1 MGVIAAM
8 KKKEVSP
15 EFKKQCVAS
24 YLQRGKRT
32 LKQVS
37 ADFDINSSTLSRWVS
52 ESKKAAIGTAT
63 SNDSDV
69 QRIIFLEKENLQQK
83 LEIDF
88 LKKMSFYLAKEGQG
102 LLKKS

>member
-1 MGVIAAM
+1 MAM
-8 KKKEVSP
+8 KQKEISP

-32 LKQVS
+32 LKQVAS
-37 ADFDINSSTLSRWVS
+37 DFGINGSTLSRWVS
-52 ESKKAAIGTAT
+52 ESKRTAAGSLT
-63 SNDSDV
+63 SNYADV
-69 QRIIFLEKENLQQK
+69 QKIMLLEKENLQQK